1 AKFEPNSFGFRPGR
15 SCQDAIRHIYLTVRS
30 FWKFISKNW
39 KFSFEEQRT
48 SNGVSISLRTTARL
62 IDKRPGKTI
71 GTGSV
76 SCNSGLRSAFMPL
89 FESRRPHGARSH
101 GPESLKPLP
110 ELDGS

>member
-1 AKFEPNSFGFRPGR
+1 MPSPE
-15 SCQDAIRHIYLTVRS
+15 QIYQQVLTVRS

-71 GTGSV
+71 
-76 SCNSGLRSAFMPL
+76 RK
-89 FESRRPHGARSH
+89 ARKFFN
-101 GPESLKPLP
+101 ERKYKSL
-110 ELDGS
+110 